1 MLGISTPMIGPF
13 NSNNGGL
20 SRKKASM
27 VAQGSN
33 NPTRSPSRHPSP
45 HRIRRNM
52 NGNEDELN
60 SDIMVLISKP
70 NGVNKID
77 PLRLQKSLASSS
89 ESNLTSDY
97 DG

>member
-1 MLGISTPMIGPF
+1 MIGPF

-33 NPTRSPSRHPSP
+33 NPSRNPSP

-60 SDIMVLISKP
+60 SDIMVLISKK
-70 NGVNKID
+70 GVNMID

-97 DG
+97 EG